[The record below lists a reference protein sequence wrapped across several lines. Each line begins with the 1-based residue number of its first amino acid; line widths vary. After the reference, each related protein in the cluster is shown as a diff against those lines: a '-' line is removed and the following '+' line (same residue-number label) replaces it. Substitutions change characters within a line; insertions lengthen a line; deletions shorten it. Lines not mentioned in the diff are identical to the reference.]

1 MSEIIELLPE
11 KIVKKLQKI
20 SKELQI
26 PEEEIVKEG
35 IETYIRLFERGRK
48 LEVIGFGMWKDR
60 EIDSEKWVEELRRKE
75 WVR

>member
-1 MSEIIELLPE
+1 MSEILGLLPK

-20 SKELQI
+20 SKELQV
-26 PEEEIVKEG
+26 PEEEIVKKG
-35 IETYIRLFERGRK
+35 IETYIRLLEKGRK

-60 EIDSEKWVEELRRKE
+60 EMDSEKWVEELRRKE